1 LIFNKKEIVG
11 KREGMNTNPLQQ
23 FRDTV
28 YQALPKRADAT
39 MDLLDAL
46 TATGHVGS
54 PVAVSESVLFRRQY
68 SSVYDVLEEGEL
80 PEADLRAIFSRHQ
93 PLEGETIA
101 GYEVYAVDCTPDPR
115 PEAETL
121 PERVNLKSQKN
132 QAVQVGEKFSWLVR
146 LFKQRSSW
154 VAPQDIQRV
163 SPNTTDSEVAVQQIL
178 HLDKQNDRLKVAVAD
193 SLYGNQYFLAVF
205 LLVTTVVGLIRLRSN
220 LRLYENPI
228 PKPPKSKGRPRV
240 HGPVFK
246 LTDPSRLPDQTRTF
260 ILAGQ
265 KIRLAAWHNLHLR
278 KLPALVGMVLR
289 VEFLKADD
297 TPRYKTPLYLFWTGP
312 LTVPLE
318 DLCRMYLWRFA
329 IEHVFRFLKQH
340 LGLSA
345 CRSSDPQVVSRWLWL
360 VALAYWQLLL
370 MAPLVADHR
379 PAWRRSQRMESGM
392 LTPGIVQRGALSF
405 LLSLGTPAA
414 ASRPAGKGS
423 GRPNGYRPQP
433 KKRYPVVRKSQKQAK
448 TARKRRETAV

>member
-1 LIFNKKEIVG
+1 MIITK
-11 KREGMNTNPLQQ
+11 PLQQ

-46 TATGHVGS
+46 TTTGHVES
-54 PVAVSESVLFRRQY
+54 PVAVSESVLFRRQF

-80 PEADLRAIFSRHQ
+80 PEADLRTIFSQYQ
-93 PLEGETIA
+93 PPEGETIA
-101 GYEVYAVDCTPDPR
+101 GYEVYAVDCTSDPR

-121 PERVNLKSQKN
+121 PGRINLKSQKN

-146 LFKQRSSW
+146 LVKPTTSW
-154 VAPQDIQRV
+154 IAPQDIARV
-163 SPNTTDSEVAVQQIL
+163 SSDTTDSEVAVQQVRQ
-178 HLDKQNDRLKVAVAD
+178 LDKQNDRLKVVVAD

-205 LLVTTVVGLIRLRSN
+205 LVVTTVVGLVRLRSN
-220 LRLYENPI
+220 LRLYEKPL
-228 PKPPKSKGRPRV
+228 PKPPKSRGRPRV

-246 LTDPSRLPDQTRTF
+246 LTNPTRPADRNANFT
-260 ILAGQ
+260 LVGQ
-265 KIRLAAWHNLHLR
+265 KIRLAAWHQLHLR

-318 DLCRMYLWRFA
+318 ELCRMYLWRFA
-329 IEHVFRFLKQH
+329 IEHAFRFLKQR
-340 LGLSA
+340 LGLTACCSA
-345 CRSSDPQVVSRWLWL
+345 NPQVVSRWLWL

-379 PAWRRSQRMESGM
+379 PPWRQTRLPETKM
-392 LTPGIVQRGALSF
+392 LTPGMVQRGALSF
-405 LLSLGTPAA
+405 LLRLGTPAA
-414 ASRPAGKGS
+414 APRPAGKGC
-423 GRPNGYRPQP
+423 GRPEGYRPHP
-433 KKRYPVVRKSQKQAK
+433 RKRYPVVRKGKKRGKTTRKQP
-448 TARKRRETAV
+448 ETAV

>member
-11 KREGMNTNPLQQ
+11 KRGGMNTTLFQQ

-46 TATGHVGS
+46 TATGYVES
-54 PVAVSESVLFRRQY
+54 PVAVSESVLFRRQF
-68 SSVYDVLEEGEL
+68 SSVYDVLQEGEL
-80 PEADLRAIFSRHQ
+80 PEADLRALFSQCQ
-93 PLEGETIA
+93 PPEGETIA
-101 GYEVYAVDCTPDPR
+101 GYEVYAVDCTPNSR

-132 QAVQVGEKFSWLVR
+132 QAVQVGEKFSWLAR
-146 LFKQRSSW
+146 LFRQGSSW

-163 SPNTTDSEVAVQQIL
+163 SPNTTDSEVAVQQVRQ
-178 HLDKQNDRLKVAVAD
+178 LDKQNDRLKVVVAD

-205 LLVTTVVGLIRLRSN
+205 LLVTSVVGLVRLRSN

-240 HGPVFK
+240 HGSAFK
-246 LTDPSRLPDQTRTF
+246 LTDPARPADRTVTF
-260 ILAGQ
+260 TLAGQ
-265 KIRLAAWHNLHLR
+265 LIRLAAWHNLHLR

-289 VEFLKADD
+289 VEFLKADN

-318 DLCRMYLWRFA
+318 ELCRMYLWRFA
-329 IEHVFRFLKQH
+329 IEHAFRFLKQR
-340 LGLSA
+340 LGLNS
-345 CRSSDPQVVSRWLWL
+345 CCSTDPQVISHWMWL

-379 PAWRRSQRMESGM
+379 PAWRRSQSTQGRP
-392 LTPGIVQRGALSF
+392 LTPGLVQRAALSF

-414 ASRPAGKGS
+414 APRPAGKGK
-423 GRPNGYRPQP
+423 GRPQGYRPQP
-433 KKRYPVVRKSQKQAK
+433 KKRHPVLRKSQKQAK
-448 TARKRRETAV
+448 QAPKQRQTTV

>member
-1 LIFNKKEIVG
+1 
-11 KREGMNTNPLQQ
+11 MNTKPLQQ

-46 TATGHVGS
+46 TAMGHVES
-54 PVAVSESVLFRRQY
+54 PVAVSESVLFRRQF
-68 SSVYDVLEEGEL
+68 SSVYDVLEEGAL
-80 PEADLRAIFSRHQ
+80 PEAGLRAIFSQYQ
-93 PLEGETIA
+93 PPEGETIA

-115 PEAETL
+115 PEAETM
-121 PERVNLKSQKN
+121 PGRINLKSQKN

-146 LFKQRSSW
+146 LFKPTTSW
-154 VAPQDIQRV
+154 VAPQDIERV
-163 SPNTTDSEVAVQQIL
+163 SSDTTDSEVAVQQVRQ
-178 HLDKQNDRLKVAVAD
+178 LDKQNDRLKVVVAD

-205 LLVTTVVGLIRLRSN
+205 LVVTTVVGLVRLRSN
-220 LRLYENPI
+220 LRLYENPL

-246 LTDPSRLPDQTRTF
+246 LTNPARPADRNANFT
-260 ILAGQ
+260 LAGQ
-265 KIRLAAWHNLHLR
+265 KIRLTAWHQLHLR

-318 DLCRMYLWRFA
+318 ELCRMYLWRFA
-329 IEHVFRFLKQH
+329 IEHAFRFLKQR
-340 LGLSA
+340 LGLNACCSA
-345 CRSSDPQVVSRWLWL
+345 DPQVVSRWLWL

-370 MAPLVADHR
+370 MAPVVADHR
-379 PAWRRSQRMESGM
+379 PPWRRTALSETKM
-392 LTPGIVQRGALSF
+392 LTPGMVQRGALSF
-405 LLSLGTPAA
+405 LLSLGTPAVA
-414 ASRPAGKGS
+414 PRPAGKGC
-423 GRPNGYRPQP
+423 GRPEGYRPQP
-433 KKRYPVVRKSQKQAK
+433 RKRYPVVRKGKKRGKTTRKQ
-448 TARKRRETAV
+448 RETAV